1 MSRDASPTGVPVV
14 PRQSVLRFS
23 AGTESPPWVKLS
35 GAYLNTDAGAPN
47 IRMRL
52 KSLAHMPRPH
62 RSEWSGEAISRIG
75 GEKQL
80 PDVAV
85 LLDLLLEWASDE
97 RTRQRILVD
106 NPQAL
111 YGFDPA

>member
-1 MSRDASPTGVPVV
+1 MLHRLACQSFRANRSCGFRLERSRPLGSSSRALISIRTPGP
-14 PRQSVLRFS
+14 
-23 AGTESPPWVKLS
+23 
-35 GAYLNTDAGAPN
+35 PN